1 MATLKRVLIL
11 EENTDHLELLT
22 SILEDHFAP
31 IDIHTVESI
40 EDCLDFLE
48 QTSYDLI
55 ITGYYIHKT
64 PISERLGHIVERASG
79 TAIIVISGSGDEA
92 IAAQMIKLGAS
103 DYLVKNKK
111 SLEKIPVLV
120 SKYFKRGKSG
130 IASVARPGSSTP
142 ETSTRLLREIDHLM
156 QKARAVTANIA
167 SKPVPD
173 DALNMEVLFSQI
185 KRLRKIIQ
193 EQK

>member
-22 SILEDHFAP
+22 SILEDHFSP

-48 QTSYDLI
+48 QTAYDLI
-55 ITGYYIHKT
+55 ITGYYIHST
-64 PISERLGHIVERASG
+64 PISERLGHIVERAGG
-79 TAIIVISGSGDEA
+79 TAIIVISGSGDET

-111 SLEKIPVLV
+111 TLEKIPALV
-120 SKYFKRGKSG
+120 SKYFKKVKSKTPP
-130 IASVARPGSSTP
+130 AKQSSAAA

-167 SKPVPD
+167 SKPESSD
-173 DALNMEVLFSQI
+173 TLNLEVLFSQI

>member
-1 MATLKRVLIL
+1 
-11 EENTDHLELLT
+11 
-22 SILEDHFAP
+22 
-31 IDIHTVESI
+31 
-40 EDCLDFLE
+40 
-48 QTSYDLI
+48 
-55 ITGYYIHKT
+55 
-64 PISERLGHIVERASG
+64 HIVERAGG
-79 TAIIVISGSGDEA
+79 TAIIVISGSGDET

-111 SLEKIPVLV
+111 TLEKIPALV
-120 SKYFKRGKSG
+120 SKYFKKVKSKTPP
-130 IASVARPGSSTP
+130 AKQSSAAA

-167 SKPVPD
+167 SKPESSD
-173 DALNMEVLFSQI
+173 TLNLEVLFSQI